1 MASPHEITIRLRR
14 AQEGD
19 REAFDEV
26 FSLLYAELRRLAKAQ
41 RYRWQGN
48 DTLDTTALVHEA
60 YLKLAR
66 GKHSTWEDRRH
77 FLSVAARAMRHLLVN
92 YSEQRRAARRG
103 GGAPHLSLD
112 RFNPVSEEV
121 ADDVVALHESME
133 RLEAVS
139 PRQGSVVE
147 ARFFLG
153 LTVEETGHAL
163 GISPATVKRDWAMA
177 SAWLYQDIRRA
188 MAS

>member
-1 MASPHEITIRLRR
+1 MASPHEITLRLRR

-41 RYRWQGN
+41 RFRWQGD

-60 YLKLAR
+60 YLKLSPGGNA
-66 GKHSTWEDRRH
+66 SWEDRRH
-77 FLSVAARAMRHLLVN
+77 FLAVAAKAMRHLLVN
-92 YSEQRRAARRG
+92 YSEKRKASKRG
-103 GGAPHLSLD
+103 GGAPHVPLEE
-112 RFNPVSEEV
+112 FNPVGEEV
-121 ADDVVALHESME
+121 AEDVVALHESLE
-133 RLEAVS
+133 RLETVS

-153 LTVEETGHAL
+153 LSVEETAEVL
-163 GISPATVKRDWAMA
+163 DISPATVKRDWAMA
-177 SAWLYQDIRRA
+177 SAWLYRDVRRTLLT
-188 MAS
+188 